1 MSMLTDEQHQLLQ
14 DHPDAIAVIGMAGR
28 FPGAGHLAAFW
39 DNLKSGREGRTELD
53 RAQLLQQGIAA
64 AQQPDWVAAS
74 MSLDDIDCFDA
85 AFFGISDKQASWMD
99 PQIRLFLQT
108 CWHAMEDAGY
118 DVSRLGKQRVGVFA
132 GSNPSVYL
140 WQNLLGKL
148 QEPDVAQW
156 LEVLTYN
163 DKDYLT
169 TWVSYKLGLRGPS
182 MNIQTACSTSLVA
195 VATAC
200 QSLLSWQC
208 DMALAGASGLM
219 LPDRQGYRY
228 QPGTILSPDG
238 HCRPFDADGEGT
250 IMGSGVACVV
260 LKRLED
266 ALKEGDTID
275 ALILSAAINN
285 DAQRKMDFMAPGVD
299 GQVEVIRMAHRLA
312 DVSPDSIDYVETH
325 GTGTRLGDP
334 IEFRALQLAFGQG
347 GQREQRCALGAVK
360 SNVGHLNTVAGMA
373 GLIKT
378 VLSLKHELLPPTLH
392 YRQPNPQ
399 LKLEGSPFFINDRVR
414 PWLRTRRPRR
424 AGVSA
429 FGFGG
434 TNAHLVVQ
442 EAPLPVPGTVPGPA
456 LLVLSARDHE
466 ALQRQRQQL
475 ADWLQQPDGQVSL
488 ADLCHTA
495 AIGRKV
501 WPYRQA
507 WVVDALADL
516 PRLLSAQSMPA
527 EAARS
532 GKTAW
537 VFSGQGAHYP
547 GMALGLYPQQPVF
560 REAVARCVAALPV
573 EVILPLQAWFEG
585 SQPMASVFDAAA
597 QLQPVL
603 FTLQYGLAQLWLA
616 QGAKPDVL
624 LGHSLG
630 EYVAAH
636 LAGVLSLEDAL
647 RLVCERGRLMD
658 RLPRT
663 GGMLVLRASLAQV
676 ENLLR
681 DGFPLQIAAHNGPE
695 QVVVS
700 GAATDIERLQQVVQT
715 LGLDAVRLP
724 VSSAFHSAWLD
735 PILDEFEAVAAQLS
749 FQPPK
754 LPWVRN
760 LDGRL
765 ATQAPDAR
773 YWRDHLRQTV
783 CFAESLQQLQT
794 LGVVRALEIGPRSQL
809 AGLLRQALPDGCLT
823 SLDEGEA
830 APYSWLR
837 HAGEAFRL
845 GYLTHWQPVEGGRRI
860 HMPGYAFAK
869 TRYWLKPEAVVA
881 ATPASVSM
889 VQVPASAEAAPADM
903 PVLDEADPLF
913 SLIAGYWQQAL
924 GTRNLSR
931 DSDFFLLGGNSLAA
945 VQIRAALQRDLGLE
959 LPLGQMMSLRTLGD
973 MLLAVELL
981 LEQAA
986 EGEALA

>member
-1 MSMLTDEQHQLLQ
+1 MSMLTDEHNTLLQ
-14 DHPDAIAVIGMAGR
+14 AHPDAIAVIGMAGR
-28 FPGAGHLAAFW
+28 FPGAANLDAFW
-39 DNLKSGREGRTELD
+39 DNLKSGREGRSELD
-53 RAQLLQQGIAA
+53 REQLLRQGVAA
-64 AQQPDWVAAS
+64 ANQPDWVAAS

-85 AFFGISDKQASWMD
+85 PFFGISDKQASWMD

-266 ALKEGDTID
+266 ALTAGDPID
-275 ALILSAAINN
+275 ALILSAALNN

-334 IEFRALQLAFGQG
+334 IEFRALQLAFGAG
-347 GQREQRCALGAVK
+347 TQRAQRCALGAVK

-378 VLSLKHELLPPTLH
+378 ILSLKHELLPPTLH

-399 LKLEGSPFFINDRVR
+399 LQLNGSPFFVNERAR

-442 EAPLPVPGTVPGPA
+442 EAPLTRPGSASGPS
-456 LLVLSARDHE
+456 LLVLSARDGE
-466 ALQRQRQQL
+466 ALQRQRQLL
-475 ADWLQQPDGQVSL
+475 AEWLQQPAGQVPL

-495 AIGRKV
+495 ATGRKV

-507 WVVDALADL
+507 WVVDEQSDL
-516 PRLLSAQSMPA
+516 PRLLMQSAGGV
-527 EAARS
+527 EAARQ

-547 GMALGLYPQQPVF
+547 GMAEGLYLQQPVF
-560 REAVARCVAALPV
+560 REAVERCAAALPAGAD
-573 EVILPLQAWFEG
+573 LPLSQWFDG
-585 SQPMASVFDAAA
+585 SRPVASAFEAAA

-603 FTLQYGLAQLWLA
+603 FTLQYGLAQLWMA
-616 QGAKPDVL
+616 QGAKPEVL

-636 LAGVLSLEDAL
+636 LAGVLSLTDAL
-647 RLVCERGRLMD
+647 QLVCERGRLMD
-658 RLPRT
+658 RLPRS
-663 GGMLVLRASLAQV
+663 GGMLVLRATLGQV
-676 ENLLR
+676 ESLLR
-681 DGFPLQIAAHNGPE
+681 DGFALQVAAHNGPE

-700 GAATDIERLQQVVQT
+700 GAATEIERLQHALPA
-715 LGLDAVRLP
+715 LGVDAVRLP
-724 VSSAFHSAWLD
+724 VSSAFHSSWLD
-735 PILDEFEAVAAQLS
+735 PILDDFERVAARLV
-749 FQPPK
+749 FQAPT

-760 LDGRL
+760 LDGQL

-783 CFAESLQQLQT
+783 CFAESMQLLQT
-794 LGVVRALEIGPRSQL
+794 MGVVRALEIGPRSQL
-809 AGLLRQALPDGCLT
+809 SGLLRQVLPDGCLT
-823 SLDEGEA
+823 SLDEGES
-830 APYSWLR
+830 APHSWLR
-837 HAGEAFRL
+837 HAGEAFRI
-845 GYLTHWQPVEGGRRI
+845 GYLTHWHPAEGGRRI
-860 HMPGYAFAK
+860 HMPGYVFAK
-869 TRYWLKPEAVVA
+869 TRYWLEPGQVTA
-881 ATPASVSM
+881 ASPASVAM
-889 VQVPASAEAAPADM
+889 VQSSISQEACPVAV

-913 SLIAGYWQQAL
+913 GLIAGYWQKAL

-945 VQIRAALQRDLGLE
+945 VQIRSALQRDLGLE
-959 LPLGQMMSLRTLGD
+959 LPLGQMMTLRTLGD
-973 MLLAVELL
+973 MLLAVEQL

-986 EGEALA
+986 EEEVLA